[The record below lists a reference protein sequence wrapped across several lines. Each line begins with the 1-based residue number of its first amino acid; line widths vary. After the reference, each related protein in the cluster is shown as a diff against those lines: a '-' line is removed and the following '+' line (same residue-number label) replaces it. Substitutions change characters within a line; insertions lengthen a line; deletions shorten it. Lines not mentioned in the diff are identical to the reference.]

1 MYESPYRVVA
11 IGASA
16 GGINAISK
24 VLASLG
30 SNFPVGIVVVQ
41 HLPRQYPS
49 YLAQI
54 FGRITTMTVKE
65 AADGDLISAGLVLI
79 APPDYHVLV
88 NSKGVICLS
97 QTAKVNYVRPSVDVL
112 FESIAQSYQQKAIAV
127 ILSGTGIDGRS
138 GVGAIAVNGG
148 KVIVQNPQSSQYKG
162 MPEAAVSTTI
172 ADYIVPLELIGP
184 TLEALV
190 SP

>member
-1 MYESPYRVVA
+1 MYVPSYKIVA

-49 YLAQI
+49 YLAHI
-54 FGRITTMTVKE
+54 FGRITTLTVKE
-65 AADGDLISAGLVLI
+65 AANGDLVRSGSVLI
-79 APPDYHVLV
+79 APPNYHVLI

-112 FESIAQSYQQKAIAV
+112 FESIAQSYQQKAIAI
-127 ILSGTGIDGRS
+127 ILSGTGIDGKS
-138 GVGAIAVNGG
+138 GVWAIAANGG
-148 KVIVQNPQSSQYKG
+148 KVIVQSPQSSQYKG
-162 MPEAAVSTTI
+162 MPEAAISTTM
-172 ADYIVPLELIGP
+172 ANYIVPLDLIAP
-184 TLEALV
+184 TLEDLV
-190 SP
+190 SQ